1 MITPEQFQEIGET
14 LLPLLDELT
23 EWIMQDMIE
32 RFMIRFGRGEEKL
45 LTGTD
50 EWQAWVLEQAGG
62 NLDEIQK
69 ALAKSTGKSQQE
81 IAKIFKDSG
90 IQAAKADAEA
100 AAVTFSGL
108 SSGMMAIITD
118 AYERT
123 VGEISNITRTMA
135 GATNQKFIDICD
147 AAYWKVRTGAQSYSA
162 ALMDGIKAFGEVQ
175 PIVRYPSGHK
185 DTLEVAMLRCIRTGV
200 AQSSGAMTIQQCKDM
215 GWNHVLVSQHL
226 GARVSDTDP
235 IADHAGWQGKV
246 YCIEGKDTN
255 YDNLLDATGYP
266 ENPLGLCGYNCRHSF
281 TPFLPGVSRN
291 NNKPIDTEANRRA
304 YETSQRQRAMER
316 RIRAQ
321 KRKCTALHTAVK
333 NCEDPAAKAK
343 LQEHLKGKT
352 LLPRVFR
359 SQNHIDE
366 IKGVY
371 VPFWLFDSDA
381 DAQLRFTATRT
392 RCWSDSKYDY
402 TETNYYSVRRD
413 GTLGFDAVPVDGSSK
428 IEDDLMESI
437 EPFAMQDAI
446 PFQTAYLAGYVADK
460 YDVSAE
466 DSIER
471 ANKRIRRSTEETFQ
485 QTVTGYDSVKVDNS
499 SIQLHGGKAKYG
511 LFPVWLLST
520 SWRGE
525 NYLFAMNGQSGKF
538 VGDLPVDKGAARKW
552 MLGLTAALSAASY
565 GVMWLLWLARIL

>member
-343 LQEHLKGKT
+343 LQEKYAQSAKRLQDQNAAYTKFCAGNDLKPYHER
-352 LLPRVFR
+352 L
-359 SQNHIDE
+359 
-366 IKGVY
+366 
-371 VPFWLFDSDA
+371 
-381 DAQLRFTATRT
+381 
-392 RCWSDSKYDY
+392 
-402 TETNYYSVRRD
+402 
-413 GTLGFDAVPVDGSSK
+413 AV
-428 IEDDLMESI
+428 
-437 EPFAMQDAI
+437 
-446 PFQTAYLAGYVADK
+446 AGWD
-460 YDVSAE
+460 
-466 DSIER
+466 R
-471 ANKRIRRSTEETFQ
+471 
-485 QTVTGYDSVKVDNS
+485 
-499 SIQLHGGKAKYG
+499 
-511 LFPVWLLST
+511 
-520 SWRGE
+520 
-525 NYLFAMNGQSGKF
+525 
-538 VGDLPVDKGAARKW
+538 
-552 MLGLTAALSAASY
+552 SAASTASAAVRKKLEKLPQDGIIAANESVLKHRRTSDAGREIINKATY
-565 GVMWLLWLARIL
+565 NKLINPVVKKGGKVITATADNDWVRYLGERGATAATIGDTIVLRSDATTTEVLEEVYHFYQNRSGLNVQYSAVQRMVMNEIAAQEYLMSVAEKYNVPQSEREETKALLESYIKQKEELIKAGEWDD